1 MQRAV
6 PPGCVRFLPESIERV
21 AEMGRRCCGVLAGP
35 TAARRVARRPV
46 IPRPAG
52 WHRFDHMRTV
62 QRVKDPE
69 DPWQSRGKFSR
80 WTSVWGGEGS
90 SNSGGM
96 DGGKEIAARAE
107 VWKKHSL
114 LVEMMTAMMR
124 P

>member
-1 MQRAV
+1 M
-6 PPGCVRFLPESIERV
+6 
-21 AEMGRRCCGVLAGP
+21 LAGP
-35 TAARRVARRPV
+35 TAARRVARRPG

-52 WHRFDHMRTV
+52 WHCFDHMRTV

-69 DPWQSRGKFSR
+69 DPWQPRGKFSR
-80 WTSVWGGEGS
+80 WTRGGGGEGS

-96 DGGKEIAARAE
+96 DGGKEIAARVE
-107 VWKKHSL
+107 VWTKPSL